1 MDTRFRMAA
10 VGAALCFSLSPLHAA
25 TQQECLSLWKTA
37 DIDANGALI
46 KSEDKAGYIA
56 TAAQSGKQ
64 LQQPDALSRDE
75 FLQLCADN
83 VFAANAGAASP
94 SPAAGRD
101 IGKGDLTPAQNP
113 LSEADARSKLEASG
127 FREIQGLTLDND
139 SIWRGTALANGER
152 QSVAVDAQG
161 DIVAKSEAGAAPKSD
176 AAPAAAAPK
185 AKRTAETAKEDASM
199 SSAVLGVE
207 RGTAGP
213 GGLFLWSFLLIGNA
227 LALVLLSSMTAGG
240 TSAMSGRRDG
250 FA

>member
-1 MDTRFRMAA
+1 MAA
-10 VGAALCFSLSPLHAA
+10 ISAAICFSLSPLHAA

-37 DIDANGALI
+37 DVDANGALI

-56 TAAQSGKQ
+56 AAAQSGKP
-64 LQQPDALSRDE
+64 LQQADTLSRDE
-75 FLQLCADN
+75 FLQMCADN

-101 IGKGDLTPAQNP
+101 MGKGDLTPAQNP

-127 FREIQGLTLDND
+127 FREIQGLTLDKD

-161 DIVAKSEAGAAPKSD
+161 DIVAKSEAGAAPKSE
-176 AAPAAAAPK
+176 AAPAAAAPM
-185 AKRTAETAKEDASM
+185 AKRNAEVPKEDSSM
-199 SSAVLGVE
+199 SAAVEGVE

-213 GGLFLWSFLLIGNA
+213 GGLFLWTFLLIGNA
-227 LALVLLSSMTAGG
+227 LALVLLSSMTSGG
-240 TSAMSGRRDG
+240 TSAMSSRRDAST